1 MVFLVSISLVGV
13 FLYKNSGNKRLVAEK
28 GEEIKVKSEK
38 LTRQQSL
45 RSSLGGQENEKEVDT
60 KLANYLLTPGPVKRR
75 YGSKEVVTS
84 VNGRFIKLEDIP
96 NSKDKYLLLDGVESK
111 YSKLRIVGEKRPEEG
126 LNYVTQLSVIGAGS
140 PKGKSISSRL
150 REVGY
155 FDSLS
160 EDEINFILR
169 PNVWLKA
176 ILYLRNQAPIT
187 DDQGHYYVLAVSA
200 NAL

>member
-1 MVFLVSISLVGV
+1 MKKFLLLALVMVFLVSASLVGV
-13 FLYKNSGNKRLVAEK
+13 FLYKNSGDRRFAAEK
-28 GEEIKVKSEK
+28 GEKIEVGSEK
-38 LTRQQSL
+38 IEDK
-45 RSSLGGQENEKEVDT
+45 GGKGVDT

-126 LNYVTQLSVIGAGS
+126 LDYVTQLSVIGAGS

-176 ILYLRNQAPIT
+176 ILYLRNQAPVT

>member
-1 MVFLVSISLVGV
+1 MKRFILPVLVMVFLVSVFLVGV
-13 FLYKNSGNKRLVAEK
+13 FIYKNSEDKRLAAEK
-28 GEEIKVKSEK
+28 GEEIKIKNEELK
-38 LTRQQSL
+38 IKD
-45 RSSLGGQENEKEVDT
+45 EKEVDT

-126 LNYVTQLSVIGAGS
+126 LDYVTQLSVIGAGS

-176 ILYLRNQAPIT
+176 ILYLRNQAPVT